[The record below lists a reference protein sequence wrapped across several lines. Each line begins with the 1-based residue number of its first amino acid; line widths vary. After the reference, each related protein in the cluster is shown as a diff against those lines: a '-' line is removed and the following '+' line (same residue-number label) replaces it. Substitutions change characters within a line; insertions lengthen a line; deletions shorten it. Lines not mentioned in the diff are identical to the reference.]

1 MRWSG
6 RARRAPPS
14 PRKRRENEVQREKK
28 CSPLAGVPSVVRTP
42 GRRDVLVC
50 AVSLGHGVHVACR
63 QRIIIVLKPEGHVLA
78 PATLL
83 VFFTRSSTSAGSGAH
98 KAARPPAHSTCSTR
112 SAAICTRGGSI
123 GAEAGTGV
131 GADLEGGGTRGAQ
144 AVGRAGNATHAGQ
157 ASRGSTGAHLGS
169 AAHAEGTRAKCTSSA
184 ESASSTRV
192 GGSTAVK
199 TPQRMI
205 HIRGGRRGVTAN
217 DAVAV
222 SGAVDTRVQQIPAH
236 QLLGIR
242 DGVGTR
248 AELAVGKLT
257 RLHGTR
263 RHNAPTGCCRV
274 GLAPPRLIKT
284 TGIVGG

>member
-1 MRWSG
+1 M
-6 RARRAPPS
+6 
-14 PRKRRENEVQREKK
+14 QREKK

-83 VFFTRSSTSAGSGAH
+83 VVFTRSSTSAGSGPH
-98 KAARPPAHSTCSTR
+98 EAARAPACSASSASSTR
-112 SAAICTRGGSI
+112 SGAVCARRGSI
-123 GAEAGTGV
+123 GAEARTGV

-144 AVGRAGNATHAGQ
+144 AIGRAGNATHAGQ
-157 ASRGSTGAHLGS
+157 ASRSSAGAHLGS
-169 AAHAEGTRAKCTSSA
+169 AAHAEGTRAKRTGSA
-184 ESASSTRV
+184 ESASGTRV
-192 GGSTAVK
+192 GGGTAVK

-217 DAVAV
+217 DAVTV

-248 AELAVGKLT
+248 TELAVGKLA